1 MELNLVHLSCVKNA
15 FIYVA
20 HTHDGRFAKSNL
32 PVPIEQKAKQAQP
45 SHLSYDKSLFLT
57 SQTSK
62 RFPFASFFFNNF
74 KFKKEIKKVL
84 ICFVSPTTPTTLDP
98 FQHPNTENSKTT
110 PLLLLCPSTFDYST
124 GQHELLF

>member
-20 HTHDGRFAKSNL
+20 HTHEGRFAKSNL
-32 PVPIEQKAKQAQP
+32 PAPIEQKAKQAQP
-45 SHLSYDKSLFLT
+45 SHLSFDKSLFLT

-74 KFKKEIKKVL
+74 KLKKKVF
-84 ICFVSPTTPTTLDP
+84 ICFVSPITPTTLDP
-98 FQHPNTENSKTT
+98 FQDPNTKNSKTA
-110 PLLLLCPSTFDYST
+110 PLLLLSPSTFDYST
-124 GQHELLF
+124 GQLELLF

>member
-20 HTHDGRFAKSNL
+20 HTHEGRFAKSNL

-84 ICFVSPTTPTTLDP
+84 ICP
-98 FQHPNTENSKTT
+98 
-110 PLLLLCPSTFDYST
+110 
-124 GQHELLF
+124 